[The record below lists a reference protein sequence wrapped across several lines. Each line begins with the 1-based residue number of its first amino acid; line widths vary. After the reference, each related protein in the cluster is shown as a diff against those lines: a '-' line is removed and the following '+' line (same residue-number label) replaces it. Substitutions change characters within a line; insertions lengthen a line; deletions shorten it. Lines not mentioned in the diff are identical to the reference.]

1 MIGVTSFITV
11 AADWN
16 DRHMGGG
23 GWMWLWG
30 SFMMLFMIAVVALI
44 VWLVARGPGH
54 QPRTGLDSAR
64 AVLADRMARGEIA
77 PDEYRERLAHL
88 Q

>member
-1 MIGVTSFITV
+1 MIGV
-11 AADWN
+11 
-16 DRHMGGG
+16 
-23 GWMWLWG
+23 
-30 SFMMLFMIAVVALI
+30 VALS

-54 QPRTGLDSAR
+54 QSRTGLENAR